1 MMPRIKFVSIE
12 VLRDSELNLRYFDKN
27 RQLLWQEIAT
37 DETLKQLNTL
47 VFIKNS
53 QLKKKWLSTKERELE
68 L

>member
-1 MMPRIKFVSIE
+1 MMPRIKFISIE